1 MTNSKNSTN
10 NSSKSDELY
19 AIAETSGQQFWFEVN
34 RYYDID
40 RLNAKEKDKI
50 TLEKVLLLKD
60 NDSITIGKPYVKD
73 AKIELEVVSHKRDK
87 KILVYKMRPKKKTR
101 RKMGHRQE
109 LTRVMVKSI
118 KIGKSVPK
126 SSSKKEETVK
136 KETKPKSEKSTN
148 LTILMAHKKGTGS
161 TRNGRDSNS
170 KRLGVKAY
178 GGEKVTAGSILI
190 RQRGTSFLPGINV
203 GKGKDDTLFA
213 LKEGTVSFESIKRN
227 LRNRKRVNIVI

>member
-1 MTNSKNSTN
+1 MTNSKNSSN
-10 NSSKSDELY
+10 NSSNSNELY
-19 AIAETSGQQFWFEVN
+19 AIAETSGQQFWFELN

-40 RLNAKEKDKI
+40 RLNAQEKDKV

-60 NDSITIGKPYVKD
+60 KNTITIGKPYIKD

-118 KIGKSVPK
+118 SLGK
-126 SSSKKEETVK
+126 SSSKSSSSKEVIK

-148 LTILMAHKKGTGS
+148 
-161 TRNGRDSNS
+161 
-170 KRLGVKAY
+170 
-178 GGEKVTAGSILI
+178 
-190 RQRGTSFLPGINV
+190 
-203 GKGKDDTLFA
+203 
-213 LKEGTVSFESIKRN
+213 
-227 LRNRKRVNIVI
+227 

>member
-1 MTNSKNSTN
+1 MTNFKNSPN
-10 NSSKSDELY
+10 NSKSNELY
-19 AIAETSGQQFWFEVN
+19 AIAETSGQQFWFEVD

-60 NDSITIGKPYVKD
+60 KDSITVGKPYIKD
-73 AKIELEVVSHKRDK
+73 AKIELGVVSHKRDK

-118 KIGKSVPK
+118 SVGKGSPK
-126 SSSKKEETVK
+126 SSSKKETAK

-148 LTILMAHKKGTGS
+148 
-161 TRNGRDSNS
+161 
-170 KRLGVKAY
+170 
-178 GGEKVTAGSILI
+178 
-190 RQRGTSFLPGINV
+190 
-203 GKGKDDTLFA
+203 
-213 LKEGTVSFESIKRN
+213 
-227 LRNRKRVNIVI
+227 

>member
-1 MTNSKNSTN
+1 MTNSKNSSN
-10 NSSKSDELY
+10 NSSTSNELY
-19 AIAETSGQQFWFEVN
+19 AIAETTGQQFWFEVN

-50 TLEKVLLLKD
+50 ILEKVLVLKD
-60 NDSITIGKPYVKD
+60 NESITIGNPYVKD

-118 KIGKSVPK
+118 KIGKGVSK

-148 LTILMAHKKGTGS
+148 
-161 TRNGRDSNS
+161 
-170 KRLGVKAY
+170 
-178 GGEKVTAGSILI
+178 
-190 RQRGTSFLPGINV
+190 
-203 GKGKDDTLFA
+203 
-213 LKEGTVSFESIKRN
+213 
-227 LRNRKRVNIVI
+227 

>member
-1 MTNSKNSTN
+1 MLSKLTVPSFSAKSV
-10 NSSKSDELY
+10 SSLPLPTWDPGKNEVPLCRIKIDP
-19 AIAETSGQQFWFEVN
+19 AETSGQQFWFEVD

-60 NDSITIGKPYVKD
+60 TDSISVGKPYVKD

-87 KILVYKMRPKKKTR
+87 KILVYKMRPKKRTR

-118 KIGKSVPK
+118 TIGKSAPK
-126 SSSKKEETVK
+126 SSSKKETVK

-148 LTILMAHKKGTGS
+148 
-161 TRNGRDSNS
+161 
-170 KRLGVKAY
+170 
-178 GGEKVTAGSILI
+178 
-190 RQRGTSFLPGINV
+190 
-203 GKGKDDTLFA
+203 
-213 LKEGTVSFESIKRN
+213 
-227 LRNRKRVNIVI
+227 

>member
-1 MTNSKNSTN
+1 MTNPKTPSG
-10 NSSKSDELY
+10 SSYKSNELY
-19 AIAETSGQQFWFEVN
+19 AIAETSGQQFWFEVD

-60 NDSITIGKPYVKD
+60 KDSINVGKPYVKD

-118 KIGKSVPK
+118 TIGNGAPK
-126 SSSKKEETVK
+126 SSSKKENVK
-136 KETKPKSEKSTN
+136 KETKPKSEKSN
-148 LTILMAHKKGTGS
+148 
-161 TRNGRDSNS
+161 N
-170 KRLGVKAY
+170 
-178 GGEKVTAGSILI
+178 
-190 RQRGTSFLPGINV
+190 
-203 GKGKDDTLFA
+203 
-213 LKEGTVSFESIKRN
+213 
-227 LRNRKRVNIVI
+227 

>member
-1 MTNSKNSTN
+1 
-10 NSSKSDELY
+10 LY

-40 RLNAKEKDKI
+40 RLNAKEKEKI

-60 NDSITIGKPYVKD
+60 KNSITIGKPYIEN

-118 KIGKSVPK
+118 SIGKSAPK
-126 SSSKKEETVK
+126 SSSKKETVK

-148 LTILMAHKKGTGS
+148 
-161 TRNGRDSNS
+161 
-170 KRLGVKAY
+170 
-178 GGEKVTAGSILI
+178 
-190 RQRGTSFLPGINV
+190 
-203 GKGKDDTLFA
+203 
-213 LKEGTVSFESIKRN
+213 
-227 LRNRKRVNIVI
+227 

>member
-10 NSSKSDELY
+10 NSSKSNELY
-19 AIAETSGQQFWFEVN
+19 AIAESSGQQFWFEVD

-60 NDSITIGKPYVKD
+60 KESITIGQPYVKD

-118 KIGKSVPK
+118 KIGKNAPK
-126 SSSKKEETVK
+126 TSSKKEETVK
-136 KETKPKSEKSTN
+136 KATKPKSETSTN
-148 LTILMAHKKGTGS
+148 
-161 TRNGRDSNS
+161 
-170 KRLGVKAY
+170 
-178 GGEKVTAGSILI
+178 
-190 RQRGTSFLPGINV
+190 
-203 GKGKDDTLFA
+203 
-213 LKEGTVSFESIKRN
+213 
-227 LRNRKRVNIVI
+227 

>member
-1 MTNSKNSTN
+1 MTNSKNSN
-10 NSSKSDELY
+10 NSSKSNELY
-19 AIAETSGQQFWFEVN
+19 AIAETSGQQFWFEVD

-60 NDSITIGKPYVKD
+60 KNSITIGQPYIKD

-118 KIGKSVPK
+118 SVVKSSPK
-126 SSSKKEETVK
+126 SSSKKEAVK
-136 KETKPKSEKSTN
+136 KEPKPKSEKSTN
-148 LTILMAHKKGTGS
+148 
-161 TRNGRDSNS
+161 
-170 KRLGVKAY
+170 
-178 GGEKVTAGSILI
+178 
-190 RQRGTSFLPGINV
+190 
-203 GKGKDDTLFA
+203 
-213 LKEGTVSFESIKRN
+213 
-227 LRNRKRVNIVI
+227 

>member
-1 MTNSKNSTN
+1 MTNSKKSTN
-10 NSSKSDELY
+10 KSLKTNELY

-60 NDSITIGKPYVKD
+60 KDTITVGKPYVKD

-118 KIGKSVPK
+118 SIGKSAPK
-126 SSSKKEETVK
+126 SSSKKETVK

-148 LTILMAHKKGTGS
+148 
-161 TRNGRDSNS
+161 
-170 KRLGVKAY
+170 
-178 GGEKVTAGSILI
+178 
-190 RQRGTSFLPGINV
+190 
-203 GKGKDDTLFA
+203 
-213 LKEGTVSFESIKRN
+213 
-227 LRNRKRVNIVI
+227 